1 MRGGGPDSINR
12 GYSNAFRR
20 GGTPIKG
27 SRLARDEKNN
37 PELTADI
44 RAAYVIDGQN
54 WVEIGRFNLAK
65 VPGYGFGAN
74 PADHWRTLIRPA
86 SRPLRA

>member
-37 PELTADI
+37 PELIAAI

-54 WVEIGRFNLAK
+54 WVEIGRRFNLPRSPTMGLAQTR
-65 VPGYGFGAN
+65 
-74 PADHWRTLIRPA
+74 RTIGGP
-86 SRPLRA
+86 